1 MGEISEITLNQTFDR
16 KENSTLKIF
25 SDLGQDIIF
34 IENQEDIISEIQSAL
49 DDTTTYQL
57 AKKTGLTCDTIHRVK
72 HNNMK
77 DPRISTILKLLNAC
91 GKKLII
97 VDDKLW

>member
-1 MGEISEITLNQTFDR
+1 MAATTKQSTFLIGI
-16 KENSTLKIF
+16 KGKVVH
-25 SDLGQDIIF
+25 
-34 IENQEDIISEIQSAL
+34 NQEDIISEIQSVL
-49 DDTTTYQL
+49 DATTTYQL